1 MGPGITGFL
10 GRLITGVKRVF
21 QRKKAELH
29 SSAIFGGGG
38 GEVGLIL
45 YQLFTGIWAYKWGES
60 LKSEVYGN

>member
-1 MGPGITGFL
+1 M
-10 GRLITGVKRVF
+10 F

-45 YQLFTGIWAYKWGES
+45 YQMFTGIWAYKWGES
-60 LKSEVYGN
+60 LKSEVCGN